1 MTFTVNTEQMTNAEL
16 NSEKEGISRVQLMK
30 NAAKGCFKYLK
41 ARFSN
46 LRGEKF
52 VIICGKG
59 NNGGDGIE
67 LASVL
72 TENGGKV
79 TVILTDEMPGSEV
92 AKACRDSHSVKL
104 NTLKYAENKEAARE
118 ILSAATIIIDCV
130 FGTGFRGGLS
140 SDIGELFDFAANCRG
155 YKISVDIPSGINGST
170 GVVTPH
176 SFKADTTLV
185 LAAMKTGLLNS
196 PAFEQCG
203 EVKIT
208 DIGISDNCY
217 TEYDGALTDND
228 ILGLMP
234 SRPKTANKGTFGRL
248 LNVAGGGCYLG
259 AALLSSKG
267 ALKIGTGLVTLASV
281 KKVIAAAAPAIPE
294 CVFEELPKDKE
305 GFISDKSLPILGELA
320 EKSDAVTI
328 GCGMGNRADTK
339 NITEF
344 LLKKGKCPVILDADG
359 INSIADNINVLKDN
373 NRPIIMTPHPG
384 EFGRLLHKTPKEV
397 QADRLNLAKG
407 FAARYGVVLLLKGNG
422 TVIAAPDGRTM
433 VNTTGSH
440 ALAKAGCGDILTG
453 IIGGLAAQGVDPFAA
468 AVLGAY
474 LHGLSAEILVK
485 KQAAF
490 SVTASDVAEG
500 LGKIP
505 ELM

>member
-1 MTFTVNTEQMTNAEL
+1 MTFTVNTEQMANAEL
-16 NSEKEGISRVQLMK
+16 NSEKEGVSRVQLMK
-30 NAAKGCFKYLK
+30 NAAKGCLKYLK
-41 ARFSN
+41 SRFPN

-52 VIICGKG
+52 AIICGKG
-59 NNGGDGIE
+59 NNGGDGVE
-67 LASVL
+67 LANIL
-72 TENGGKV
+72 TESGGKV
-79 TVILTDEMPGSEV
+79 TVILTEEMPDSEV
-92 AKACRDSHSVKL
+92 SRACRDTHGVKL
-104 NTLKYAENKEAARE
+104 NTVKYSANKAAAQD
-118 ILSAATIIIDCV
+118 ILASATIIMDCV
-130 FGTGFRGGLS
+130 FGTGFHGELS
-140 SDIGELFDFAANCRG
+140 ADIGELFDFAAKCRG
-155 YKISVDIPSGINGST
+155 CKISVDIPSGINGNT

-196 PAFEQCG
+196 PAFDYCG

-208 DIGISDNCY
+208 DIGIADDCY
-217 TEYDGALTDND
+217 TEYDGALTDRD

-234 SRPKTANKGTFGRL
+234 NRPKSANKGTFGRL
-248 LNVAGGGCYLG
+248 LNVAGGGCYMG
-259 AALLSSKG
+259 AAILSSKG
-267 ALKIGTGLVTLASV
+267 ALKIGAGLVTLASV
-281 KKVIAAAAPAIPE
+281 KKVLAAAAPAIPE
-294 CVFEELPKDKE
+294 CIFEELPKDKE

-320 EKSDAVTI
+320 ENAAAITI
-328 GCGMGNRADTK
+328 GCGMGNREDTK

-373 NRPIIMTPHPG
+373 NRPIILTPHPG

-397 QADRLNLAKG
+397 QADRVNLAKE
-407 FAARYGVVLLLKGNG
+407 FAAKYGAVLLLKGNG

-433 VNTTGSH
+433 INTTGSN
-440 ALAKAGCGDILTG
+440 ALAKAGCGDVLTG

-474 LHGLSAEILVK
+474 LHGLSADVLVQ
-485 KQAAF
+485 KQAAY
-490 SVTASDVAEG
+490 SIMASDIAEG

-505 ELM
+505 IGG